1 MLSEPLLARPTRKQP
16 SALWV
21 ALLGIACATAVVY
34 ACIKSSLQK
43 THVELKD
50 KIMMMELDFNFTVP
64 PKCLYEM
71 AGVALSGTAL
81 LAAVAAIIPAFGF
94 AEGGVEA
101 ESAAAAWQATFPNVE
116 KESLFATLQSL
127 GARGQLLSILKQ
139 GLPLVGTLAV
149 ASGAFCSKLEDML
162 TTRAAEDIANMTSA
176 VFEQIER
183 VERDSRALEQIRKAA
198 DESVEASKGVQYYE
212 RGDQKG
218 VGYNDVWLNILLP
231 DRDCARS
238 TCDGF
243 GCSCCS
249 YRTPLWLGFGLART
263 LFHTLWCEPR
273 AGIAST
279 RRGHGR
285 PAGLRYTRSD
295 PWGRRAPRG
304 PWRVSVR
311 TRIHMMRHSPAP
323 LASALRVTFRGAV
336 IPDPIG
342 ILEKRSRS
350 EESILPLA

>member
-1 MLSEPLLARPTRKQP
+1 
-16 SALWV
+16 
-21 ALLGIACATAVVY
+21 
-34 ACIKSSLQK
+34 
-43 THVELKD
+43 
-50 KIMMMELDFNFTVP
+50 MMELDFNFTVP

-162 TTRAAEDIANMTSA
+162 TTRAAEDIANMTSV

-198 DESVEASKGVQYYE
+198 DESIEASNDALDKA
-212 RGDQKG
+212 
-218 VGYNDVWLNILLP
+218 YNISNEAIRRAWGTMTSG
-231 DRDCARS
+231 S
-238 TCDGF
+238 TS
-243 GCSCCS
+243 SCL
-249 YRTPLWLGFGLART
+249 TVTAP
-263 LFHTLWCEPR
+263 
-273 AGIAST
+273 
-279 RRGHGR
+279 
-285 PAGLRYTRSD
+285 GLRAMALAV
-295 PWGRRAPRG
+295 PVALI
-304 PWRVSVR
+304 VR
-311 TRIHMMRHSPAP
+311 
-323 LASALRVTFRGAV
+323 LYG
-336 IPDPIG
+336 
-342 ILEKRSRS
+342 
-350 EESILPLA
+350 

>member
-1 MLSEPLLARPTRKQP
+1 MEHEDLKTKTSYRACARAGRLMLSEPLLARPTRKQP

-43 THVELKD
+43 THVELED

-162 TTRAAEDIANMTSA
+162 TTRAAEDIANMTSV

-198 DESVEASKGVQYYE
+198 DESIEASK
-212 RGDQKG
+212 DALDKA
-218 VGYNDVWLNILLP
+218 YNISNEAIRRAWGTMTSG
-231 DRDCARS
+231 S
-238 TCDGF
+238 TS
-243 GCSCCS
+243 SCL
-249 YRTPLWLGFGLART
+249 TVTAP
-263 LFHTLWCEPR
+263 
-273 AGIAST
+273 
-279 RRGHGR
+279 
-285 PAGLRYTRSD
+285 GLRAMALAV
-295 PWGRRAPRG
+295 PVALI
-304 PWRVSVR
+304 VR
-311 TRIHMMRHSPAP
+311 
-323 LASALRVTFRGAV
+323 LYG
-336 IPDPIG
+336 
-342 ILEKRSRS
+342 
-350 EESILPLA
+350 

>member
-1 MLSEPLLARPTRKQP
+1 MSAIFLLGASSRAFMEHEDLKTKTSYRACARAGRLMLSEPLLARPTRKQP

-43 THVELKD
+43 THVELED

-183 VERDSRALEQIRKAA
+183 AERDGRALEQIRKAA
-198 DESVEASKGVQYYE
+198 DESIETSKDALDKAYNTTNEAIKRAWGTMTSGLAPTSSRSRTV
-212 RGDQKG
+212 
-218 VGYNDVWLNILLP
+218 P
-231 DRDCARS
+231 CARS

-249 YRTPLWLGFGLART
+249 YCTPLWLGIGLELGLA
-263 LFHTLWCEPR
+263 
-273 AGIAST
+273 S
-279 RRGHGR
+279 
-285 PAGLRYTRSD
+285 
-295 PWGRRAPRG
+295 
-304 PWRVSVR
+304 
-311 TRIHMMRHSPAP
+311 HSF
-323 LASALRVTFRGAV
+323 TFSIPGAYQREQRKA
-336 IPDPIG
+336 IF
-342 ILEKRSRS
+342 
-350 EESILPLA
+350 